1 MIINTRKDL
10 DSLQGT
16 QEYSGFIN
24 YLKGS
29 TITTRDIQVYPEN
42 YELGTLDPI
51 WVEVEDLTTIT
62 NFGFTKDEIWSIT

>member
-16 QEYSGFIN
+16 QEYTGFIN

-29 TITTRDIQVYPEN
+29 TITTRDIQVYSEN

-62 NFGFTKDEIWSIT
+62 NFGFTKDEIWSLT